1 MSQFLHLQ
9 RVVYLNSFL
18 YFDSF
23 VFCGTCHSHYLLPI
37 FLNLIST
44 HLRYINILNSLSFP
58 SLLIAQDWSEVTQQ
72 LLFKMFEGFSSSPFD
87 GSLASC
93 KNYSPGCGSSF
104 AYQWGETDIYWNWEH
119 DFKLGKETLWG
130 TKNSRMQK
138 AWTERWRHQENAT
151 VLNTFCLDY
160 QMFFMHCLLVIHVL
174 GRAELQAIKISVKTL
189 IWINWN

>member
-1 MSQFLHLQ
+1 M
-9 RVVYLNSFL
+9 YLNSFL

-87 GSLASC
+87 CSLTSC

-104 AYQWGETDIYWNWEH
+104 AYRWERLIYTEI
-119 DFKLGKETLWG
+119 ETLWG

-138 AWTERWRHQENAT
+138 AWAERWWHQEDAT

-189 IWINWN
+189 IWITWN